1 MIELA
6 NVGNFRAVEDWG
18 FLLPAILFVDVV
30 VIFMVR
36 FFPVRFGK
44 PINDWYDEFGLAAVL
59 SDVSIIAIGIA
70 ISRYVYSYFFME
82 KEGWHLAYFIGLA
95 VIIQLLHDI
104 AFTYGVVNT
113 LPKGVNSMIDIFKEY
128 VKGGPSILF
137 VDALMVVGS
146 IMLGA
151 ALKNQD
157 VHYTVSGSLV
167 TVYALTYIL
176 FTNVGA
182 VGAVRI
188 PVHQA

>member
-6 NVGNFRAVEDWG
+6 NVGNFRAVEDWA

-30 VIFMVR
+30 VIFLVR
-36 FFPVRFGK
+36 LFPARFGK

-59 SDVSIIAIGIA
+59 SDVSIIAIAIA
-70 ISRYVYSYFFME
+70 VSRYVYSYFFME
-82 KEGWHLAYFIGLA
+82 KEGWHMSYFIGLA
-95 VIIQLLHDI
+95 VVVQLVHDI
-104 AFTYGVVNT
+104 MFAYGVVNPI
-113 LPKGVNSMIDIFKEY
+113 PKGVNSMIDVFKEY
-128 VKGGPSILF
+128 VKGGPIILF
-137 VDALMVVGS
+137 VDSLMVIGS
-146 IMLGA
+146 IIIGA